1 MNGRAIE
8 VAIRK
13 QTEGEAWV
21 QDVENTVKGMLSKE
35 AASDTTGPAESAE
48 IKELRQKIVDNAKIE
63 FADGKPPEN
72 PAGPGGRG
80 GGRGRG
86 GDDGESYGNFGGGGG
101 DRDGGGSRACYNC
114 GKEGHISRD
123 CPEPRQDNRG
133 GGDGGG
139 GSRACYN
146 CGQEGHQSRDC
157 PEPRQDNRGGGGG
170 GYRDDRG
177 GGGGGGGERFGGG
190 GGGGGGW

>member
-21 QDVENTVKGMLSKE
+21 QDVENTVKGMLSAE
-35 AASDTTGPAESAE
+35 AATDTTGPAESAE
-48 IKELRQKIVDNAKIE
+48 MKELRQKIVDNAKIE
-63 FADGKPPEN
+63 FADGKPPDN

-80 GGRGRG
+80 GGRGRD
-86 GDDGESYGNFGGGGG
+86 GDDGDSYGNFGGGGG

-114 GKEGHISRD
+114 GQDGHMSRD
-123 CPEPRQDNRG
+123 CPEPRQG
-133 GGDGGG
+133 GGGGGG

-157 PEPRQDNRGGGGG
+157 PEPRQDSRGGGGG

-177 GGGGGGGERFGGG
+177 GGGGGGG
-190 GGGGGGW
+190 GW